1 MRPLIIERQDG
12 EEEVICVTGFR
23 RYAIGNATARSP
35 RSPIM
40 VRSHDANAAGTRRHD
55 GGDMTPGRQLIDATS
70 GAARRPFLVAVL
82 GFALFYAVCVSF
94 FYSSWLVGQP
104 DFSVTM
110 FDNALNPSIFLA
122 SVLFSFI
129 VGAKLPVKRLPLLI
143 VGYVAFAAAIGGM
156 IAAALTGAASGLVS
170 GAAIAAGL
178 GMGFVM
184 PFYFELFAPYSSRAI
199 AVACGMMSLGG
210 TAIATVAD
218 LLPSPVGSALY
229 AACLAGSACCFA
241 YAARRREGEAS
252 AAASAS
258 TSAAA
263 SPASAPAGKA
273 LSRRDFLDVFLVSGI
288 CTFALS
294 IVYGIVDTAAMGG
307 SFSPEVSLLIS
318 QFGGIAAAIV
328 FLLYFGTRSNP
339 SPSLLFNV
347 VFGILATG
355 ILFLPFLSGDYAVS
369 LNILA
374 AAGWK
379 LVMLSL
385 FFLVVVTYAHDGKR
399 LLVGISL
406 AYALPRLGLFIGQNI
421 ALFLGIGSTADF
433 VRMTA
438 VTFFL
443 LYLVLMV
450 IWMVNSHERKKAVAQ
465 ARVAD
470 ELLDRMAH
478 EQQDVRRARC
488 DALADEHGLT
498 NREKD
503 ILYLLAQGRDL
514 AFICETLFL
523 SKNTVKSY
531 QKTIYSKLGVHSK
544 QEIIDLVNTANSSR
558 NA

>member
-1 MRPLIIERQDG
+1 
-12 EEEVICVTGFR
+12 
-23 RYAIGNATARSP
+23 
-35 RSPIM
+35 
-40 VRSHDANAAGTRRHD
+40 
-55 GGDMTPGRQLIDATS
+55 MTPGRQLIDVTS

-82 GFALFYAVCVSF
+82 GFALLYAVCVSF

-129 VGAKLPVKRLPLLI
+129 VGAKLPVKRLPLLV

-156 IAAALTGAASGLVS
+156 IAAALTGAAPGLVS
-170 GAAIAAGL
+170 GAAIAAGV

-199 AVACGMMSLGG
+199 AAACGMMSLGG
-210 TAIATVAD
+210 MAIAMVAD
-218 LLPSPVGSALY
+218 LLPSPVGFALY

-355 ILFLPFLSGDYAVS
+355 ILFLQIGR
-369 LNILA
+369 
-374 AAGWK
+374 
-379 LVMLSL
+379 
-385 FFLVVVTYAHDGKR
+385 AH
-399 LLVGISL
+399 V
-406 AYALPRLGLFIGQNI
+406 
-421 ALFLGIGSTADF
+421 
-433 VRMTA
+433 
-438 VTFFL
+438 
-443 LYLVLMV
+443 
-450 IWMVNSHERKKAVAQ
+450 
-465 ARVAD
+465 
-470 ELLDRMAH
+470 
-478 EQQDVRRARC
+478 
-488 DALADEHGLT
+488 
-498 NREKD
+498 
-503 ILYLLAQGRDL
+503 
-514 AFICETLFL
+514 
-523 SKNTVKSY
+523 
-531 QKTIYSKLGVHSK
+531 
-544 QEIIDLVNTANSSR
+544 
-558 NA
+558 

>member
-1 MRPLIIERQDG
+1 MRPLIIERHDG

-23 RYAIGNATARSP
+23 RYAIGNATARSL

-40 VRSHDANAAGTRRHD
+40 VRSHDANAAGARRHD
-55 GGDMTPGRQLIDATS
+55 GGDMTPGRQLIDVTS

-82 GFALFYAVCVSF
+82 GFALLYAVCVSF

-104 DFSVTM
+104 GFSVTM

-129 VGAKLPVKRLPLLI
+129 VGAKLPVKRLPLLV

-156 IAAALTGAASGLVS
+156 IAAALTGAAPGLVS
-170 GAAIAAGL
+170 GAAIAAGV

-199 AVACGMMSLGG
+199 AAACGMMSLGG
-210 TAIATVAD
+210 MAIAMVAD
-218 LLPSPVGSALY
+218 LLPSPVGFALY

-488 DALADEHGLT
+488 DVLADEHGLT

-531 QKTIYSKLGVHSK
+531 QKTIYAKLDVHSK
-544 QEIIDLVNTANSSR
+544 QEIIDRTQD
-558 NA
+558 

>member
-23 RYAIGNATARSP
+23 RYAIGNAAARSL

-40 VRSHDANAAGTRRHD
+40 VRSHDANAAGARRHD
-55 GGDMTPGRQLIDATS
+55 GGDMTPGRQLIDVTS

-82 GFALFYAVCVSF
+82 GFALLYAVCVSF

-122 SVLFSFI
+122 SVLFSLI

-156 IAAALTGAASGLVS
+156 IAAALTGAAPGLVS
-170 GAAIAAGL
+170 GAAIAAGV

-199 AVACGMMSLGG
+199 AAACGMMSLGG
-210 TAIATVAD
+210 MAIAMVAD
-218 LLPSPVGSALY
+218 LLPSPVGFALY

-241 YAARRREGEAS
+241 YAARRWEGAG
-252 AAASAS
+252 AGATTAPAS

-488 DALADEHGLT
+488 DVLADEHGLT

-531 QKTIYSKLGVHSK
+531 QKTIYAKLDVHSK
-544 QEIIDLVNTANSSR
+544 QEIIDRTQD
-558 NA
+558 

>member
-55 GGDMTPGRQLIDATS
+55 GGDMTPGRQLIDVTS

-82 GFALFYAVCVSF
+82 GFALLYAVCVSF

-129 VGAKLPVKRLPLLI
+129 VGAKLPVKRLPLLV

-156 IAAALTGAASGLVS
+156 IAAALTGAAPGLVP
-170 GAAIAAGL
+170 GAAIAAGV

-210 TAIATVAD
+210 MAIAMVAD
-218 LLPSPVGSALY
+218 LLPSPVGFALY
-229 AACLAGSACCFA
+229 AACLAGSTCCFA
-241 YAARRREGEAS
+241 YAARQREGESS

-488 DALADEHGLT
+488 DVLADEHGLT

-531 QKTIYSKLGVHSK
+531 QKTIYAKLDVHSK
-544 QEIIDLVNTANSSR
+544 QEIIDRTQD
-558 NA
+558 

>member
-1 MRPLIIERQDG
+1 
-12 EEEVICVTGFR
+12 
-23 RYAIGNATARSP
+23 
-35 RSPIM
+35 
-40 VRSHDANAAGTRRHD
+40 
-55 GGDMTPGRQLIDATS
+55 MTPGRQLIDVTS

-82 GFALFYAVCVSF
+82 GFALLYAVCVSF

-122 SVLFSFI
+122 SVLFSLI

-156 IAAALTGAASGLVS
+156 IAAALTGAAPGLVS
-170 GAAIAAGL
+170 GAAIAAGV

-199 AVACGMMSLGG
+199 AAACGMMSLGG
-210 TAIATVAD
+210 MAIAMVAD
-218 LLPSPVGSALY
+218 LLPSPVAFALY

-241 YAARRREGEAS
+241 YAARQREGEAS

-531 QKTIYSKLGVHSK
+531 QKTIYAKLDVHSK
-544 QEIIDLVNTANSSR
+544 QEIIDRTQD
-558 NA
+558 

>member
-1 MRPLIIERQDG
+1 MRPLIIERHDG

-23 RYAIGNATARSP
+23 RYAIGNATARSL

-40 VRSHDANAAGTRRHD
+40 VRSHDANAAGARRHD
-55 GGDMTPGRQLIDATS
+55 GGDMTPGRQLIDVTS
-70 GAARRPFLVAVL
+70 GAARRSFLVAVL
-82 GFALFYAVCVSF
+82 GFALLYAVCVSF

-129 VGAKLPVKRLPLLI
+129 VGAKLPVKRLPLLV

-156 IAAALTGAASGLVS
+156 IAAALTGAAPGLVS
-170 GAAIAAGL
+170 GAAIAAGV

-199 AVACGMMSLGG
+199 AAACGMMSLGG
-210 TAIATVAD
+210 MAIAMVAD
-218 LLPSPVGSALY
+218 LLPSPVGFALY

-488 DALADEHGLT
+488 DVLADEHGLT

-531 QKTIYSKLGVHSK
+531 QKTIYAKLDVHSK
-544 QEIIDLVNTANSSR
+544 QEIIDRTQD
-558 NA
+558 

>member
-1 MRPLIIERQDG
+1 MRPLIIERHDG

-23 RYAIGNATARSP
+23 RYAIGNATARSL

-40 VRSHDANAAGTRRHD
+40 VRSHDANAAGARRHD
-55 GGDMTPGRQLIDATS
+55 GGDMTPGRQLIDVTS

-82 GFALFYAVCVSF
+82 GFALLYAVCVSF

-129 VGAKLPVKRLPLLI
+129 VGAKLPVKRLPLLV

-156 IAAALTGAASGLVS
+156 IAAALTGAAPGLVS
-170 GAAIAAGL
+170 GAAIAAGV

-199 AVACGMMSLGG
+199 AAACGMMSLGG
-210 TAIATVAD
+210 MVIAMVAD
-218 LLPSPVGSALY
+218 LLPSPVGFALY

-488 DALADEHGLT
+488 DVLADEHGLT

-531 QKTIYSKLGVHSK
+531 QKTIYAKLDVHSK
-544 QEIIDLVNTANSSR
+544 QEIIDRTQD
-558 NA
+558 

>member
-12 EEEVICVTGFR
+12 EDKVICVTGFR
-23 RYAIGNATARSP
+23 RYAIGNAAARSL

-40 VRSHDANAAGTRRHD
+40 VRSHDANAAGARRHD
-55 GGDMTPGRQLIDATS
+55 GGDMTPGRQLIDVTS

-82 GFALFYAVCVSF
+82 GFALLYAVCVSF

-110 FDNALNPSIFLA
+110 FDNTLNPSIFLA

-156 IAAALTGAASGLVS
+156 IAAALTGAAPGLVP
-170 GAAIAAGL
+170 GAAIAAGV

-210 TAIATVAD
+210 MAIAMVAD
-218 LLPSPVGSALY
+218 LLPSPVGFALY

-258 TSAAA
+258 TPAAA

-273 LSRRDFLDVFLVSGI
+273 LSRRDFLDMFLVSGI

-488 DALADEHGLT
+488 DVLADEHGLT

-531 QKTIYSKLGVHSK
+531 QKTIYAKLDVHSK
-544 QEIIDLVNTANSSR
+544 QEIIDRTQD
-558 NA
+558 

>member
-210 TAIATVAD
+210 MAIAMVAD
-218 LLPSPVGSALY
+218 LLPSPVGFALY

-531 QKTIYSKLGVHSK
+531 QKTIYAKLDVHSK
-544 QEIIDLVNTANSSR
+544 QEIIDRTQD
-558 NA
+558 

>member
-12 EEEVICVTGFR
+12 EDKVICVTGFR
-23 RYAIGNATARSP
+23 RYTIGNAAARSL

-40 VRSHDANAAGTRRHD
+40 VRSHDANAAGARRHD
-55 GGDMTPGRQLIDATS
+55 GGDMTPGRQLIDVTS

-82 GFALFYAVCVSF
+82 GFALLYAVCVSF

-129 VGAKLPVKRLPLLI
+129 VGAKLPVKRLPLLV

-156 IAAALTGAASGLVS
+156 IVAALTGAAPGLVP
-170 GAAIAAGL
+170 GAAIAAGV

-210 TAIATVAD
+210 MAIAMVAD
-218 LLPSPVGSALY
+218 LLPSPVGFALY

-252 AAASAS
+252 TAASAS

-263 SPASAPAGKA
+263 SPTSAPAGKA

-488 DALADEHGLT
+488 DVLADEHGLT

-531 QKTIYSKLGVHSK
+531 QKTIYAKLDVHSK
-544 QEIIDLVNTANSSR
+544 QEIIDRTQD
-558 NA
+558 

>member
-1 MRPLIIERQDG
+1 MRPLIIERHDG

-23 RYAIGNATARSP
+23 RYAIGNATARSL

-40 VRSHDANAAGTRRHD
+40 VRSHDANAAGARRHD
-55 GGDMTPGRQLIDATS
+55 GGDMTPGRQLIGVTS

-82 GFALFYAVCVSF
+82 GFALLYAVCVSF

-129 VGAKLPVKRLPLLI
+129 VGAKLPVKRLPLLV

-156 IAAALTGAASGLVS
+156 IAAALTGAAPGLVS
-170 GAAIAAGL
+170 GAAIAAGV

-199 AVACGMMSLGG
+199 AAACGMMSLGG
-210 TAIATVAD
+210 MAIAMVAD
-218 LLPSPVGSALY
+218 LLPSPVGFALY

-488 DALADEHGLT
+488 DVLADEHGLT

-531 QKTIYSKLGVHSK
+531 QKTIYAKLDVHSK
-544 QEIIDLVNTANSSR
+544 QEIIDRTQD
-558 NA
+558 

>member
-12 EEEVICVTGFR
+12 EDKVICVTGFR
-23 RYAIGNATARSP
+23 RYAIGNAAARSL

-55 GGDMTPGRQLIDATS
+55 GGDMTPGRQLIDVTS

-82 GFALFYAVCVSF
+82 GFALLYAVCVSF

-110 FDNALNPSIFLA
+110 FDNTLNPSIFLA

-156 IAAALTGAASGLVS
+156 IAAALTGAATGLVP
-170 GAAIAAGL
+170 GAAIAAGV

-199 AVACGMMSLGG
+199 AAACGMMSLGG
-210 TAIATVAD
+210 MAIDMVAD
-218 LLPSPVGSALY
+218 LLPSPVGFALY

-241 YAARRREGEAS
+241 YAARRREGAGAGATTAP
-252 AAASAS
+252 AAGG
-258 TSAAA
+258 TAA

-488 DALADEHGLT
+488 DVLADEHGLT

-531 QKTIYSKLGVHSK
+531 QKTIYAKLDVHSK
-544 QEIIDLVNTANSSR
+544 QEIIDRTQD
-558 NA
+558 

>member
-1 MRPLIIERQDG
+1 
-12 EEEVICVTGFR
+12 
-23 RYAIGNATARSP
+23 
-35 RSPIM
+35 
-40 VRSHDANAAGTRRHD
+40 
-55 GGDMTPGRQLIDATS
+55 MTPGRQLIDATS
-70 GAARRPFLVAVL
+70 GAGRRPFLVAIL
-82 GFALFYAVCVSF
+82 GFSLIYAVCVSF

-110 FDNALNPSIFLA
+110 FDNTLNPSIFLA

-129 VGAKLPVKRLPLLI
+129 VGAKLPVKRLPLL
-143 VGYVAFAAAIGGM
+143 VAGYVAFAAAIGGM
-156 IAAALTGAASGLVS
+156 IVTALTGTATGLVL
-170 GAAIAAGL
+170 GAAVAAGV

-210 TAIATVAD
+210 MAIAMVAD
-218 LLPSPVGSALY
+218 LLPSPAGFALY
-229 AACLAGSACCFA
+229 AACLAGSACCLA
-241 YAARRREGEAS
+241 YVARRREGEALA
-252 AAASAS
+252 AAASS
-258 TSAAA
+258 SAVAA
-263 SPASAPAGKA
+263 SPAPASASPTSAPAGKA

-385 FFLVVVTYAHDGKR
+385 FFLMVVTYAHDGKR

-406 AYALPRLGLFIGQNI
+406 AYALPRLGLFIGLNI

-450 IWMVNSHERKKAVAQ
+450 IWMVNSHERKKAVTQ

-470 ELLDRMAH
+470 ELLGRIAH

-488 DALADEHGLT
+488 DVLADEHGLT

-514 AFICETLFL
+514 AFICEMLFL

-531 QKTIYSKLGVHSK
+531 QKTIYAKLDVHSK
-544 QEIIDLVNTANSSR
+544 QEIIDRTQD
-558 NA
+558 

>member
-1 MRPLIIERQDG
+1 MRPLIIERHDG

-23 RYAIGNATARSP
+23 RYAIGNATARSL

-40 VRSHDANAAGTRRHD
+40 VRSHDANAAGARRHD
-55 GGDMTPGRQLIDATS
+55 GGDMTPGRQLIDVTS

-82 GFALFYAVCVSF
+82 GFALLYAVCVSF

-129 VGAKLPVKRLPLLI
+129 VGAKLPVKRLPLLV

-156 IAAALTGAASGLVS
+156 IAAALTGAAPGLVS
-170 GAAIAAGL
+170 GAAIAAGV

-199 AVACGMMSLGG
+199 AAACGMMSLGG
-210 TAIATVAD
+210 MAIAMVAD
-218 LLPSPVGSALY
+218 LLPSPVGFALY

-488 DALADEHGLT
+488 DVLADEHGLT

-531 QKTIYSKLGVHSK
+531 QKTIYAKLDVHSK
-544 QEIIDLVNTANSSR
+544 QEIIDRTQD
-558 NA
+558 

>member
-210 TAIATVAD
+210 MAIAMVAD
-218 LLPSPVGSALY
+218 LLPSPVGFALY

-470 ELLDRMAH
+470 KLLDRMAH

-531 QKTIYSKLGVHSK
+531 QKTIYAKLDVHSK
-544 QEIIDLVNTANSSR
+544 QEIIDRTQD
-558 NA
+558 